1 MAQITLLSP
10 GNLKPGH
17 LPNLGQNFFYMQ
29 LVFSPAVWN
38 AKEAHVNSD
47 KTQTHFVYFLF
58 TIVRTAQVGQKMPN
72 QAPDPK
78 LAFYSER
85 WGQRCIIHIL
95 VHNTEAKLFSEVS
108 PV

>member
-1 MAQITLLSP
+1 
-10 GNLKPGH
+10 
-17 LPNLGQNFFYMQ
+17 MQ
-29 LVFSPAVWN
+29 LVFSLAVGN
-38 AKEAHVNSD
+38 AKEAHTASHR
-47 KTQTHFVYFLF
+47 TQTHFGYFLF
-58 TIVRTAQVGQKMPN
+58 TAVRAAQVEERMPN

-95 VHNTEAKLFSEVS
+95 IHNTEAKLFSEVS

>member
-1 MAQITLLSP
+1 
-10 GNLKPGH
+10 
-17 LPNLGQNFFYMQ
+17 MQ
-29 LVFSPAVWN
+29 LVFGPAVGN
-38 AKEAHVNSD
+38 AKEAHTTSHR
-47 KTQTHFVYFLF
+47 TQTHFVYFLF
-58 TIVRTAQVGQKMPN
+58 TVARAAQVEEIMPN